1 MWHLDLPAA
10 AAQVCAEIIAEIIAE
25 IASPRSRVSPSPRRI
40 PPQKLPKHASSL
52 LPRDLVREIASLGE
66 DYDLG
71 AAEAFAGRAA
81 AKLDVNGASAE
92 VRHLHLHLRLLPRLY
107 PCF

>member
-1 MWHLDLPAA
+1 MNRRDESRR
-10 AAQVCAEIIAEIIAE
+10 CIAEHARLSVISAN
-25 IASPRSRVSPSPRRI
+25 V
-40 PPQKLPKHASSL
+40 PQKLPKHASSL

-92 VRHLHLHLRLLPRLY
+92 VRRLHPHLRLLLHLY